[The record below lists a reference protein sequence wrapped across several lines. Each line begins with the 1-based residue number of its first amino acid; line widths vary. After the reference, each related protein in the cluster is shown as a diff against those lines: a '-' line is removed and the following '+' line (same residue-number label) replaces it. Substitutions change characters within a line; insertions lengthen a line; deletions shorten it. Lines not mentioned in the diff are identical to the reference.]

1 MSDIKGQLIKNSYNY
16 VLQSDLITGIVYRIG
31 GDVPTNPKFISG
43 LTVNTIFT
51 YSNGSEVDGYVLT
64 CDASG
69 NATWKP
75 VSGATPSSGVT
86 SVTATNGLS
95 GNVTT
100 GAITLVNTAPDQIVT
115 ISGGTGITT
124 GGTYPNFTI
133 VNSAPDQTVII
144 TGGTNIEISGSY
156 PSFGVNFTGTT
167 GSNFTGGTVSGAT
180 NFTNGLTA
188 NTISATTYY
197 NLPTDVFV
205 TGGTYSAGTATFT
218 NNTGGTFN
226 VTGFSTS
233 LTGAYLPLSG
243 GTVTGP
249 TIFQS
254 GLTANTISAT
264 SINKV
269 DYIIFNTGT
278 TSAATIPGTVYF
290 DNVEKALSYNT
301 SINQGVTVNLGQ
313 QNYLRVFNNSGTQIL
328 KGKVVELL
336 SSFSGLPAIELAI
349 NRHYGDRDVV
359 GVAAETIPNNSEG
372 IVLTYG
378 IISNITV
385 TGGSIGSLVYAS
397 DTVPGEFKNA
407 TEFLAF
413 PLTART
419 NAVGYVIQ
427 TGTTDGKLFVN
438 PVNENN
444 NLSLTDLQR
453 NVLEGNV
460 ISTGVFSFSGITLA
474 SSNTFNVGPMEAWI
488 VDNTTNPLVPDVIYV
503 QYSGQ
508 TNIPSLYYS
517 SATETYLLITSG
529 ATLIQQTTFP
539 TPQQRRQNVYLGKMG
554 HGNKT
559 SLINAFNEPDLDVS
573 PLGQLR
579 DMFTPIK
586 LINENVYPSPNTG
599 LTFNTS
605 SGTLWGLGIGFVSNQ
620 LNPSSLTITA
630 NTPTTFQYRTQTG
643 GTATNR
649 ITIDPGNYDLNGV
662 VTPVGLPAKQATN
675 QRIYLLQNGQF
686 RLQYGQTKY
695 ADLTTAI
702 AAVTTETFTTF
713 SNFKDNAIL
722 IAILSIRS
730 DATLLNDI
738 TQAKIT
744 FASKFGESVGGT
756 GGVSTT
762 TLQQAYDN
770 STNPEILINSVLGGL
785 SIKNG
790 TGNADN
796 VTNILESIN
805 SSNITTSF
813 IRADGL
819 ISGSS
824 VSTPG
829 FTANTGGV
837 TALTVNIRTIGS
849 GTSITNL
856 GIDSSGNVVSGSTT
870 GSSSTFTGGTVSGPT
885 NFTNGLTA
893 NTISATTYY
902 NLPNTLYTG
911 DGTISSNRI
920 VDIGTNTLNFNSS
933 TYPNNLVMSGGNVG
947 IGTSSPTQKLEVNG
961 DALIRNA
968 YIGNI
973 AAFGTNYMSF
983 SHISRS
989 GTNDYSLLSD
999 NAGITYL
1006 NAKSGQD
1013 IRFRIDNIDKV
1024 ILDSSGNLGVGT
1036 TSPSYKLDVNGDGRF
1051 NGGLTA
1057 NTISA
1062 TTYYNLPIDVFST
1075 GGTYNGGNLYIT
1087 NNTGG
1092 TFTVTGLTATGF
1104 SANYYG
1110 SFSNNTDIPV
1120 SGSNIATVWT
1130 YNTTEISNGIVIQNN
1145 SQIKVNNTGVYEFG
1159 YSPQIEK
1166 TQGSDATVTIWA
1178 AINGIPVTRS
1188 SSTLRLVSNSVLTL
1202 PFVSF
1207 IFEMNANDYV
1217 EFFFSSSNQYV
1228 QLTSISGLTGPT
1240 RPDAPSIIIVA
1251 KQVGLSVSVG
1261 GTGDTFVTGFSL
1273 DNNVITLSQNTTD
1286 QYSALTISLSAY
1298 TGSSLSGDYL
1308 PLSGGTVTGGTI
1320 FQSGLTA
1327 DTISA
1332 TTYYNLPT
1340 DVFVTGG
1347 TYSAGTSTFTNNTG
1361 GTFTVTGFSTLQ
1373 YFVTGSTPSG
1383 MTLSNGD
1390 RWFNTT
1396 TGDELVWVNDGDS
1409 SQWLQICC
1417 GGGGGTLF
1425 GDYLPLS
1432 GGTVTGQT
1440 QFTNG
1445 ITANTISATTYQNL
1459 PTDVF
1464 VTGGTYSDGT
1474 VTFTNT
1480 TGGTFDVTGL
1490 PTSTGTSFTGG
1501 TVSGATNFTN
1511 GLTANTISATTYLNL
1526 PVTPVHLKIASM
1538 SGRFTSAS
1546 PNSPNIKFMYVG
1558 NSNFGWS
1565 YGDYDYDSGPDGFG
1579 NIRGIKWESS
1589 NVGIPLPTDI
1599 LSGDKIKICGMCY
1612 GLGGIAPLNETF
1624 YVTVSYFTCQDY
1636 VTGMDFN
1643 VSTLIPVTSYVF
1655 GSSRSICFSEEI
1667 TTNTTLPGCTT
1678 YLVVGM
1684 TVGNDSESSNTY
1696 KFSYT
1701 LDSTQ
1706 TISASSN
1713 LFIRNCCDPAYSEVI
1728 QNNGVA
1734 VGKSFVDR
1742 DGNCWSVISE
1752 TTSDITGNRVLKTEY
1767 DDCVLCIDSN
1777 TCPENFIVQSCCG
1790 GGDETFTA
1798 ALEGITVGSTFVDDW
1813 GFCWSVIDTTPTP
1826 ITNVITIGT
1835 VYPSTDCNSAECTD
1849 ANTCPNLLLIESCC
1863 KDMGEGYTTSD
1874 ILGISVTLG
1883 DVFVDT
1889 FGICWIVRSEN
1900 NVGFPSLNF
1909 LNGSTNY
1916 GGDACET
1923 CITANNC
1930 EINLFY
1936 TVQNC
1941 CDETIEVVELPARYD
1956 INLLL
1961 GLVHDTG
1968 MGCYD
1973 ILSWS
1978 DVGTPTLTGA
1988 NVLSTYV
1995 NEKGNKGCSN
2005 CIGNFLNSTCIGQTQ
2020 CCTSYL
2026 AISDCTITGYLCDG
2040 TWVVEQ
2046 LIPKN
2051 TSLCM
2056 ALVYRIAGDYTT
2068 ECCSFLVYN
2077 PSTTTSLDIDVT
2089 TCGGEVGKLSVPPLM
2104 TSELCVNCV
2113 SSASGPWEW
2122 VACP

>member
-649 ITIDPGNYDLNGV
+649 TTIDPGNYDLNGV

-686 RLQYGQTKY
+686 RLQYG
-695 ADLTTAI
+695 
-702 AAVTTETFTTF
+702 
-713 SNFKDNAIL
+713 
-722 IAILSIRS
+722 
-730 DATLLNDI
+730 
-738 TQAKIT
+738 
-744 FASKFGESVGGT
+744 
-756 GGVSTT
+756 
-762 TLQQAYDN
+762 
-770 STNPEILINSVLGGL
+770 
-785 SIKNG
+785 
-790 TGNADN
+790 
-796 VTNILESIN
+796 
-805 SSNITTSF
+805 
-813 IRADGL
+813 
-819 ISGSS
+819 
-824 VSTPG
+824 
-829 FTANTGGV
+829 
-837 TALTVNIRTIGS
+837 
-849 GTSITNL
+849 
-856 GIDSSGNVVSGSTT
+856 
-870 GSSSTFTGGTVSGPT
+870 
-885 NFTNGLTA
+885 
-893 NTISATTYY
+893 
-902 NLPNTLYTG
+902 
-911 DGTISSNRI
+911 
-920 VDIGTNTLNFNSS
+920 
-933 TYPNNLVMSGGNVG
+933 
-947 IGTSSPTQKLEVNG
+947 
-961 DALIRNA
+961 
-968 YIGNI
+968 
-973 AAFGTNYMSF
+973 
-983 SHISRS
+983 
-989 GTNDYSLLSD
+989 
-999 NAGITYL
+999 
-1006 NAKSGQD
+1006 
-1013 IRFRIDNIDKV
+1013 
-1024 ILDSSGNLGVGT
+1024 
-1036 TSPSYKLDVNGDGRF
+1036 
-1051 NGGLTA
+1051 
-1057 NTISA
+1057 
-1062 TTYYNLPIDVFST
+1062 
-1075 GGTYNGGNLYIT
+1075 
-1087 NNTGG
+1087 
-1092 TFTVTGLTATGF
+1092 
-1104 SANYYG
+1104 
-1110 SFSNNTDIPV
+1110 
-1120 SGSNIATVWT
+1120 
-1130 YNTTEISNGIVIQNN
+1130 
-1145 SQIKVNNTGVYEFG
+1145 
-1159 YSPQIEK
+1159 
-1166 TQGSDATVTIWA
+1166 
-1178 AINGIPVTRS
+1178 
-1188 SSTLRLVSNSVLTL
+1188 
-1202 PFVSF
+1202 
-1207 IFEMNANDYV
+1207 
-1217 EFFFSSSNQYV
+1217 
-1228 QLTSISGLTGPT
+1228 
-1240 RPDAPSIIIVA
+1240 
-1251 KQVGLSVSVG
+1251 
-1261 GTGDTFVTGFSL
+1261 
-1273 DNNVITLSQNTTD
+1273 
-1286 QYSALTISLSAY
+1286 
-1298 TGSSLSGDYL
+1298 
-1308 PLSGGTVTGGTI
+1308 
-1320 FQSGLTA
+1320 
-1327 DTISA
+1327 
-1332 TTYYNLPT
+1332 
-1340 DVFVTGG
+1340 
-1347 TYSAGTSTFTNNTG
+1347 
-1361 GTFTVTGFSTLQ
+1361 
-1373 YFVTGSTPSG
+1373 
-1383 MTLSNGD
+1383 
-1390 RWFNTT
+1390 
-1396 TGDELVWVNDGDS
+1396 
-1409 SQWLQICC
+1409 
-1417 GGGGGTLF
+1417 
-1425 GDYLPLS
+1425 
-1432 GGTVTGQT
+1432 
-1440 QFTNG
+1440 
-1445 ITANTISATTYQNL
+1445 
-1459 PTDVF
+1459 
-1464 VTGGTYSDGT
+1464 
-1474 VTFTNT
+1474 
-1480 TGGTFDVTGL
+1480 
-1490 PTSTGTSFTGG
+1490 
-1501 TVSGATNFTN
+1501 
-1511 GLTANTISATTYLNL
+1511 
-1526 PVTPVHLKIASM
+1526 
-1538 SGRFTSAS
+1538 
-1546 PNSPNIKFMYVG
+1546 
-1558 NSNFGWS
+1558 
-1565 YGDYDYDSGPDGFG
+1565 
-1579 NIRGIKWESS
+1579 
-1589 NVGIPLPTDI
+1589 
-1599 LSGDKIKICGMCY
+1599 
-1612 GLGGIAPLNETF
+1612 
-1624 YVTVSYFTCQDY
+1624 
-1636 VTGMDFN
+1636 
-1643 VSTLIPVTSYVF
+1643 
-1655 GSSRSICFSEEI
+1655 
-1667 TTNTTLPGCTT
+1667 
-1678 YLVVGM
+1678 
-1684 TVGNDSESSNTY
+1684 
-1696 KFSYT
+1696 
-1701 LDSTQ
+1701 
-1706 TISASSN
+1706 
-1713 LFIRNCCDPAYSEVI
+1713 
-1728 QNNGVA
+1728 
-1734 VGKSFVDR
+1734 
-1742 DGNCWSVISE
+1742 
-1752 TTSDITGNRVLKTEY
+1752 
-1767 DDCVLCIDSN
+1767 
-1777 TCPENFIVQSCCG
+1777 
-1790 GGDETFTA
+1790 
-1798 ALEGITVGSTFVDDW
+1798 
-1813 GFCWSVIDTTPTP
+1813 
-1826 ITNVITIGT
+1826 
-1835 VYPSTDCNSAECTD
+1835 
-1849 ANTCPNLLLIESCC
+1849 
-1863 KDMGEGYTTSD
+1863 
-1874 ILGISVTLG
+1874 
-1883 DVFVDT
+1883 
-1889 FGICWIVRSEN
+1889 
-1900 NVGFPSLNF
+1900 
-1909 LNGSTNY
+1909 
-1916 GGDACET
+1916 
-1923 CITANNC
+1923 
-1930 EINLFY
+1930 
-1936 TVQNC
+1936 
-1941 CDETIEVVELPARYD
+1941 
-1956 INLLL
+1956 
-1961 GLVHDTG
+1961 
-1968 MGCYD
+1968 
-1973 ILSWS
+1973 
-1978 DVGTPTLTGA
+1978 
-1988 NVLSTYV
+1988 
-1995 NEKGNKGCSN
+1995 
-2005 CIGNFLNSTCIGQTQ
+2005 
-2020 CCTSYL
+2020 
-2026 AISDCTITGYLCDG
+2026 
-2040 TWVVEQ
+2040 
-2046 LIPKN
+2046 
-2051 TSLCM
+2051 
-2056 ALVYRIAGDYTT
+2056 
-2068 ECCSFLVYN
+2068 
-2077 PSTTTSLDIDVT
+2077 
-2089 TCGGEVGKLSVPPLM
+2089 
-2104 TSELCVNCV
+2104 
-2113 SSASGPWEW
+2113 
-2122 VACP
+2122 